1 MMRNS
6 LSIYVWLLSFLLIG
20 FSCRKQ
26 KVKISCDHS
35 SSSFQSIFQSM
46 ILNEHTDEVFFDTEV
61 HEYSFVLS
69 EDKEVCEI
77 GYQSQ
82 PEIFSALYLME
93 IIDSST
99 GMIIYSGNHNFS
111 STETSFVTPSSTINS
126 PFAAPLASTI
136 VIQSGVTYT
145 LRRTILLNNA
155 NGQFS
160 NLIGRVARRGEMS
173 FPYTEGA
180 MTITSTN
187 FYQANPSGG
196 GSLLNYA
203 VPYIDLIFTE

>member
-1 MMRNS
+1 
-6 LSIYVWLLSFLLIG
+6 
-20 FSCRKQ
+20 
-26 KVKISCDHS
+26 
-35 SSSFQSIFQSM
+35 M

-93 IIDSST
+93 IIDSTT

-111 STETSFVTPSSTINS
+111 SSETSFVTPSSTINS

-160 NLIGRVARRGEMS
+160 NLIGRVARRSEMS